1 VRRGDDRGVVAFLDS
16 RMMSARY
23 AGFLQRS
30 LPPFWPTTDRALV
43 LSALERLDST
53 AADPLPVR
61 APAARG
67 LGGGSGAASEPAQ
80 TRAAADARPVADA
93 PPVARS
99 PRTAVTGGH
108 AWTQEQDEELRD
120 GVDAEATVAELAE
133 HLDLPP
139 DAVTARLNQLDLKMG
154 DM

>member
-1 VRRGDDRGVVAFLDS
+1 
-16 RMMSARY
+16 
-23 AGFLQRS
+23 
-30 LPPFWPTTDRALV
+30 
-43 LSALERLDST
+43 
-53 AADPLPVR
+53 
-61 APAARG
+61 
-67 LGGGSGAASEPAQ
+67 
-80 TRAAADARPVADA
+80 
-93 PPVARS
+93 
-99 PRTAVTGGH
+99 VTGGH